1 MKAGRF
7 GWAVVVLGAGLGL
20 APAPSAEDV
29 ALVADGVKPEMFL
42 VYTGDVIGYVDPC
55 G

>member
-1 MKAGRF
+1 MSVGRL
-7 GWAVVVLGAGLGL
+7 GSAVVVLGLGL
-20 APAPSAEDV
+20 ALAPRAAAEGVD
-29 ALVADGVKPEMFL
+29 LVADGVRPEMFL